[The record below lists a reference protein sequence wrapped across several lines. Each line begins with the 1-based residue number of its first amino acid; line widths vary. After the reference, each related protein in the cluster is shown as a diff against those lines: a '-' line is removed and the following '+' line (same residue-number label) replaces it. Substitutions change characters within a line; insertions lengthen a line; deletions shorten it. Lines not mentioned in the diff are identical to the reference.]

1 MRKTDVVLIAVKN
14 KTTKGTFYGAE
25 IDTSNYTSA
34 TYVLKASLTETG
46 ATDAVTLDVKIQS
59 YFPITN
65 EWLDVV
71 IFDQITATG
80 ATTTDTQIKIATAG
94 IGMKQRV
101 VYTIGGAGTVGDC
114 DLVVE
119 GLYND

>member
-1 MRKTDVVLIAVKN
+1 MRKTDVVLINVKN

-25 IDTSNYTSA
+25 IDTSNYKSA

-46 ATDAVTLDVKIQS
+46 GSDAVTLDVKIQS

-65 EWLDVV
+65 EWRDVV
-71 IFDQITATG
+71 IFDQLSVTG
-80 ATTTDTQIKIATAG
+80 DTTESVQTKIATAG

-101 VYTIGGAGTVGDC
+101 VYTIGGAGAVGDC

-119 GLYND
+119 GLYD